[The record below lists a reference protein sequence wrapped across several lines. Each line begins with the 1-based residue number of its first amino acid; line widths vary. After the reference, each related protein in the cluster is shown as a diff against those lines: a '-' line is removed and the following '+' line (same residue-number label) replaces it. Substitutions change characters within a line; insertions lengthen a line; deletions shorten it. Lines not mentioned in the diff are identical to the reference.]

1 MGRRVDVRWLLL
13 ILFLLRSIVV
23 DVDTLASLDGVLWL
37 RSGAI
42 ASKRLGQHQ
51 STISRNINRCEA
63 IFGVKAAKRNGEWRL
78 KGDAN
83 LLNLERIVHQCHRWL
98 GGRSLRIE
106 AMHWSAKT
114 YLEPT
119 PEGWLPGNHDLFNAQ
134 QPLNLLRD
142 CVLDAWI
149 GAYPDVPDQDD
160 PDFASFPLLRYPLC
174 LVVGENHPLLAA
186 GDGLSFEMVSQ
197 YPSLALPDGT
207 FPQLG
212 DCLKRI
218 GLWDSPSTMGHYNRD
233 KWEGRWES
241 ELLVSYASIF
251 SIRFYPQ
258 PQYFLPLQLPLMV
271 GDNLVV
277 KREFENHPRL
287 LKLLADLRQ
296 SLNPWLEAHPDLIGF
311 GGEPDGGGI
320 GISVPS
326 TA

>member
-1 MGRRVDVRWLLL
+1 
-13 ILFLLRSIVV
+13 VV

-63 IFGVKAAKRNGEWRL
+63 VFGVKASKNNGEWHL
-78 KGDAN
+78 KGDAS
-83 LLNLERIVHQCHRWL
+83 LLNLERVVHQRHRWL
-98 GGRSLRIE
+98 GGRCLRIE
-106 AMHWSAKT
+106 ALHWSAKT

-119 PEGWLPGNHDLFNAQ
+119 PEGWLPGNHDLLNVQ

-142 CVLDAWI
+142 CILDAWI

-160 PDFASFPLLRYPLC
+160 PDFASFPLLRHPLS
-174 LVVGENHPLLAA
+174 LVVGENHPLLTAR
-186 GDGLSFEMVSQ
+186 DGLTFEMVSQ
-197 YPSLALPDGT
+197 YPSLALPDGA
-207 FPQLG
+207 FPQLE

-218 GLWDSPSTMGHYNRD
+218 GLWNSPSGISRYNRA
-233 KWEGRWES
+233 KWEGRWQS
-241 ELLVSYASIF
+241 ELLIGYASIF

-287 LKLLADLRQ
+287 LNLLADLRQ
-296 SLNPWLEAHPDLIGF
+296 RLNPWLEAHPNLIGF
-311 GGEPDGGGI
+311 GIEADGGGP
-320 GISVPS
+320 GISVPLAGS
-326 TA
+326 PLH